1 MRPLVLAAVFALVG
15 CAQSVHP
22 RLGTGVPPPDW
33 IEVEKESLTEDGTGA
48 AEAPDIDNGPREI
61 AARHIL
67 IAWKGSARA
76 APTIVR
82 SKSEALE
89 RAKQV
94 EAKLRAGEDFATVA
108 AEYTDEPAGAERGG
122 DLGRFTRDKMTKR
135 FADAAFGLQ
144 PGQISEPVE
153 TQFGF
158 HIIQR
163 TE

>member
-1 MRPLVLAAVFALVG
+1 MRPVALAAVFALIG
-15 CAQSVHP
+15 CAQTVHP

-33 IEVEKESLTEDGTGA
+33 IEVEKAPLPEEGSA
-48 AEAPDIDNGPREI
+48 QAPDLDTGPREI
-61 AARHIL
+61 SARHIL
-67 IAWKGSARA
+67 IQYRGSARA
-76 APTIVR
+76 APAVVR

-89 RAKQV
+89 RAKLV
-94 EAKLRAGEDFATVA
+94 EAKVRAGEDFSALA
-108 AEYTDEPAGAERGG
+108 GEYTDEPGGAERGG

-135 FADAAFGLQ
+135 FADAAFALQ
-144 PGQISEPVE
+144 PGQISGPVE

>member
-1 MRPLVLAAVFALVG
+1 MRSVALAAVFALVG

-33 IEVEKESLTEDGTGA
+33 IEVEKAQLPGEDSAQAPVLDTG
-48 AEAPDIDNGPREI
+48 PTEI

-67 IAWKGSARA
+67 VAYRGSARA
-76 APTIVR
+76 AATIVR
-82 SKSEALE
+82 SKPEALE

-94 EAKLRAGEDFATVA
+94 EARLRAGEEFGALA
-108 AEYTDEPAGAERGG
+108 AEYTDEPGGAERGG

>member
-1 MRPLVLAAVFALVG
+1 MRPVALAAVFALCG

-22 RLGTGVPPPDW
+22 RIGTGVPPPDW
-33 IEVEKESLTEDGTGA
+33 IEVEKAPMPEEDSPSA
-48 AEAPDIDNGPREI
+48 LAEDTGPREI

-67 IAWKGSARA
+67 IAYRGSARA
-76 APTIVR
+76 AATTVR
-82 SKSEALE
+82 SKQEAVE

-94 EAKLRAGEDFATVA
+94 LERLKAGEEFGALA
-108 AEYTDEPAGAERGG
+108 GEYTDEPGGAERGG

-135 FADAAFGLQ
+135 FADAAFSLL

-153 TQFGF
+153 TQFGI